1 MTTPQSPTNDLTAD
15 TSSDLY
21 PVFPSNDTLTIPA
34 LADGAPLVV
43 ATGTNVALDETSG
56 LQNATATPD
65 PTGDADDNDIL
76 LAALPSAF
84 ATRLT

>member
-1 MTTPQSPTNDLTAD
+1 MTTLQENLSLT
-15 TSSDLY
+15 SD
-21 PVFPSNDTLTIPA
+21 
-34 LADGAPLVV
+34 PLVV